1 MPGARQLMTMA
12 ALSGLLSYGLL
23 WLAGNVPAWL
33 PLPAEVF
40 RYAPG
45 FVFGLLA
52 LQFGTPTPA
61 RRAGLVLTAGL
72 TWLLMF
78 QLASWLVTEHEQST
92 VLACGVAGG
101 LGAWLTSLA
110 VRLLGPRR
118 LSLLAM
124 LMAFVAGTLA
134 GCLIGEGL
142 LMPDES
148 WLLEILLIAGFIGWQ
163 AGVSGSLLLV
173 DELGEH
179 EAHA

>member
-1 MPGARQLMTMA
+1 MPGSRQLLSLA
-12 ALSGLLSYGLL
+12 AVSGLFSYLLL

-33 PLPAEVF
+33 PLPADVF

-45 FVFGLLA
+45 FVFGLMA
-52 LQFGTPTPA
+52 LQLAAQAPL
-61 RRAGLVLTAGL
+61 RRAGLVLAAGL
-72 TWLLMF
+72 TWVLMF
-78 QLASWLVTEHEQST
+78 QLASGLVTEQEQST

-101 LGAWLTSLA
+101 LGAWLMSLA
-110 VRLLGPRR
+110 VRLLAPRR

-124 LMAFVAGTLA
+124 LMAFVAGTLGGA
-134 GCLIGEGL
+134 LIGQGL
-142 LMPDES
+142 MEPDDS
-148 WLLEILLIAGFIGWQ
+148 WLLEILLIAGFITWQ

>member
-1 MPGARQLMTMA
+1 MPSTRQLLTLA

-23 WLAGNVPAWL
+23 CLAGNVPAWL
-33 PLPAEVF
+33 PLPADVF

-45 FVFGLLA
+45 FVFGLMA
-52 LQFGTPTPA
+52 LQLAAQLPL
-61 RRAGLVLTAGL
+61 RRAGLVLAAGL
-72 TWLLMF
+72 TWILMF
-78 QLASWLVTEHEQST
+78 QLASGLVTEQEQST

-101 LGAWLTSLA
+101 LGAWLISLS
-110 VRLLGPRR
+110 VRLLAPRR

-124 LMAFVAGTLA
+124 LMAFVAGTLG
-134 GCLIGEGL
+134 GCVIGEGL

-148 WLLEILLIAGFIGWQ
+148 WWLHILLIAGFFAWQ
-163 AGVSGSLLLV
+163 AGVAGSLLLV